1 MIITAKELSKILSG
15 SVEGDP
21 NVKVDRPSKIEEGGE
36 GTISFLANPKYE
48 SFAYTTTASIILV
61 SKDFQ
66 PAKPISATLI
76 RVEDVYSCVAL
87 LLDKFG
93 NKVEV
98 SQEGISDQAFVHPD
112 SNIGNNV
119 SIGLFSIIE
128 KGATVGTNCTIYPQV
143 YIGRNVKMGKNV
155 TLHPGVKIYHDCV
168 IGDNCILHSNVV
180 IGSDGFGF
188 APTEDGSFKKI
199 PQLGNVV
206 LENEVEIGANT
217 VVDRAT
223 MGTTLI
229 EKGVKL
235 DNLIQIAHNV
245 EVGQNT
251 VIAAQTGIAG
261 STKVGE
267 NCMIGGQV
275 GIVGHITVAN
285 GTKVQAQSGIASK
298 VKKENTSL
306 FGSPAI
312 PYSNYLRSY
321 TGFKQLPDLIKK
333 INDLEKQVKSL
344 SESSDMNKTE

>member
-1 MIITAKELSKILSG
+1 MIITAKELSKILYG

-21 NVKVDRPSKIEEGGE
+21 NVIVDRPSKIEEGGK

-48 SFAYTTTASIILV
+48 SYAYTTTASIILV
-61 SKDFQ
+61 SKDFK

-112 SNIGNNV
+112 AQIGNNV

-128 KGATVGTNCTIYPQV
+128 NGASVGSNCTIYPQV
-143 YIGRNVKMGKNV
+143 YIGRNVTMGKNV

-206 LENEVEIGANT
+206 LEKEVEVGANT
-217 VVDRAT
+217 VIDRAT
-223 MGTTLI
+223 IGTTI
-229 EKGVKL
+229 IKEGVKL

-298 VKKENTSL
+298 VKTENTSL

-344 SESSDMNKTE
+344 SESSDLNKTD